1 MSAGTNLNE
10 MENAVTS
17 GAKAGESMD
26 SSKKSGYVPGHA
38 QIEDL
43 GGPTPENYKPDDDS
57 AKLKEPSLSHV
68 RNVVNAKA
76 KAAEGPDTTK
86 KNSYGEETQTE
97 EEVVEEDT
105 TVTTDEVVTEE
116 EVNVDEDVAAL
127 FSGEE
132 LSEDFQEKAKIIFEA
147 TVKAKVGEVRQQLE
161 EAYAARIV
169 EEVEEIKE
177 ELVTRVDAYL
187 EYVSEE
193 WIKENELQIE
203 HGLKTEMTE
212 SFLQGMRGLFEDH
225 YVNIPDDKYDVVE
238 MMVDKLDDMEAKLNE
253 QIEKNISLNTR
264 LGESVADHIIKDVS
278 EGLAVTQKEKLAS
291 LAESVEF
298 ESEESYRE
306 KLVTLRESYFSTEK
320 VTEAKAEKTETLTEG
335 METVPAEP
343 AGRMNAYLRA
353 LGNK

>member
-1 MSAGTNLNE
+1 
-10 MENAVTS
+10 MENPVTR

-26 SSKKSGYVPGHA
+26 SSTKSGYVPGHA

-43 GGPTPENYKPDDDS
+43 GGPTPENYKPDNDS

-76 KAAEGPDTTK
+76 KAAEAMDASK
-86 KNSYGEETQTE
+86 KNTYGEEAETE
-97 EEVVEEDT
+97 EEIVDDATIEEEGTEED
-105 TVTTDEVVTEE
+105 
-116 EVNVDEDVAAL
+116 VDIEEDVAAL

-132 LSEDFQEKAKIIFEA
+132 LSEDFQEKARVIFEA
-147 TVKAKVGEVRQQLE
+147 TVKAKVSEVREQLE

-177 ELVTRVDAYL
+177 ELITRVDAYL

-253 QIEKNISLNTR
+253 QIEKNISLNQR
-264 LGESVADHIIKDVS
+264 LGESVADHILKDVS

-306 KLVTLRESYFSTEK
+306 KLANLRESYFS
-320 VTEAKAEKTETLTEG
+320 AEKSAKQEQTETLTEG
-335 METVPAEP
+335 METVPAAP

>member
-1 MSAGTNLNE
+1 MSAGKNLQE
-10 MENAVTS
+10 MENPVTR

-26 SSKKSGYVPGHA
+26 SSAKSGYVPGHA
-38 QIEDL
+38 QVDDL

-76 KAAEGPDTTK
+76 KAAEGMDASK
-86 KNSYGEETQTE
+86 KNSYGEEVETE
-97 EEVVEEDT
+97 EEIVDEATIDNE
-105 TVTTDEVVTEE
+105 EVVTEE
-116 EVNVDEDVAAL
+116 DVNIEEDVAAL

-147 TVKAKVGEVRQQLE
+147 TVKAKVSEVREQLE

-253 QIEKNISLNTR
+253 QIEKNISLNQR
-264 LGESVADHIIKDVS
+264 LGESVADHILKDVS

-306 KLVTLRESYFSTEK
+306 KLVSLRESYFSTEQ

-335 METVPAEP
+335 METVPAAP

>member
-1 MSAGTNLNE
+1 MSAGKNLQE
-10 MENAVTS
+10 MENPVTR

-26 SSKKSGYVPGHA
+26 SSTKSGYVPGHA

-76 KAAEGPDTTK
+76 KAAEAMDASK
-86 KNSYGEETQTE
+86 KNTYGEEAESEEEIVDDSAIEEEGTE
-97 EEVVEEDT
+97 ED
-105 TVTTDEVVTEE
+105 
-116 EVNVDEDVAAL
+116 VDIEEDVAAL

-132 LSEDFQEKAKIIFEA
+132 LSEDFQEKARIIFEA
-147 TVKAKVGEVRQQLE
+147 TVKAKVSEVREQLE

-177 ELVTRVDAYL
+177 ELITRVDAYL

-253 QIEKNISLNTR
+253 QIEKNISLNQR
-264 LGESVADHIIKDVS
+264 LGESVADHILKDVS

-306 KLVTLRESYFSTEK
+306 RLVTLRESYFSTDG
-320 VTEAKAEKTETLTEG
+320 VAKKEQTETLTEG
-335 METVPAEP
+335 MDTVPAAP
-343 AGRMNAYLRA
+343 TGRMSAYLRA

>member
-1 MSAGTNLNE
+1 MSAGKNLQE
-10 MENAVTS
+10 MENPVTR

-26 SSKKSGYVPGHA
+26 SSTKSGYVPGHA

-43 GGPTPENYKPDDDS
+43 GGPTPENYKPDNDS

-76 KAAEGPDTTK
+76 KAAEAMDASK
-86 KNSYGEETQTE
+86 KNTYGEEAETE
-97 EEVVEEDT
+97 EEIVDDATIEEEGTEED
-105 TVTTDEVVTEE
+105 
-116 EVNVDEDVAAL
+116 VDIEEDVAAL

-132 LSEDFQEKAKIIFEA
+132 LSEDFQEKARVIFEA
-147 TVKAKVGEVRQQLE
+147 TVKAKVSEVREQLE

-177 ELVTRVDAYL
+177 ELITRVDAYL

-253 QIEKNISLNTR
+253 QIEKNISLNQR
-264 LGESVADHIIKDVS
+264 LGESVADHILKDVS

-306 KLVTLRESYFSTEK
+306 RLVTLRESYFSTEG
-320 VTEAKAEKTETLTEG
+320 VAKKEQTETLTEG
-335 METVPAEP
+335 METVPAAP
-343 AGRMNAYLRA
+343 SGRMSAYLRA

>member
-1 MSAGTNLNE
+1 MSAGKNLQE
-10 MENAVTS
+10 MENPVTR

-26 SSKKSGYVPGHA
+26 SSKKSTYVPGHA

-76 KAAEGPDTTK
+76 KAAEAMDASK
-86 KNSYGEETQTE
+86 KNTYGEDVESDE
-97 EEVVEEDT
+97 EIVDESTIEEDE
-105 TVTTDEVVTEE
+105 TD
-116 EVNVDEDVAAL
+116 VNIEEDVAAL

-132 LSEDFQEKAKIIFEA
+132 LSEEFQEKARIIFEA
-147 TVKAKVGEVRQQLE
+147 TVKAKVSEVREQLE

-253 QIEKNISLNTR
+253 QIEKNISLNQR
-264 LGESVADHIIKDVS
+264 LGESVADHILKDVS

-306 KLVTLRESYFSTEK
+306 KLANLRESYFSTEK
-320 VTEAKAEKTETLTEG
+320 VAKQEATETLTEG
-335 METVPAEP
+335 METVPAAP

>member
-1 MSAGTNLNE
+1 MSAGKNLQE
-10 MENAVTS
+10 MENPVTR

-26 SSKKSGYVPGHA
+26 SSAKSGYVPGHA
-38 QIEDL
+38 QVDDL

-57 AKLKEPSLSHV
+57 AKLKEPTLSHV

-76 KAAEGPDTTK
+76 KAAEGMDASK
-86 KNSYGEETQTE
+86 KNTYGEEAETE
-97 EEVVEEDT
+97 EEIVDEATIEE
-105 TVTTDEVVTEE
+105 EEVTEE
-116 EVNVDEDVAAL
+116 DVNIEEDVAAL

-132 LSEDFQEKAKIIFEA
+132 LSEDFQEKARIIFEA
-147 TVKAKVGEVRQQLE
+147 TVKAKVSEVREQLE

-253 QIEKNISLNTR
+253 QIEKNISLNQR
-264 LGESVADHIIKDVS
+264 LGESVADHILKDVS

-306 KLVTLRESYFSTEK
+306 KLANLRESYFSTEK
-320 VTEAKAEKTETLTEG
+320 AAKQEKTETLTEG
-335 METVPAEP
+335 METVPAP
-343 AGRMNAYLRA
+343 ATGRMNAYLRA
-353 LGNK
+353 LGN

>member
-1 MSAGTNLNE
+1 MSAGKNLQE
-10 MENAVTS
+10 MENPVTR

-26 SSKKSGYVPGHA
+26 SSTKSGYVPGHA

-43 GGPTPENYKPDDDS
+43 GGPTPENYKPDNDS

-76 KAAEGPDTTK
+76 KAAEAMDASK
-86 KNSYGEETQTE
+86 KNTYGEEAETE
-97 EEVVEEDT
+97 EEIVDDATIEEEGTEED
-105 TVTTDEVVTEE
+105 
-116 EVNVDEDVAAL
+116 VDIEEDVAAL

-132 LSEDFQEKAKIIFEA
+132 LSEDFQEKARVIFEA
-147 TVKAKVGEVRQQLE
+147 TVKAKVSEVREQLE

-177 ELVTRVDAYL
+177 ELITRVDAYL

-253 QIEKNISLNTR
+253 QIEKNISLNQR
-264 LGESVADHIIKDVS
+264 LGESVADHILKDVS

-306 KLVTLRESYFSTEK
+306 RLVTLRESYFSTEG
-320 VTEAKAEKTETLTEG
+320 VAKKEQTETLTEG
-335 METVPAEP
+335 METVPAAP

>member
-1 MSAGTNLNE
+1 MSAGKNLQE
-10 MENAVTS
+10 MENPVTR

-26 SSKKSGYVPGHA
+26 SSAKSGYVPGHA
-38 QIEDL
+38 QVDDL
-43 GGPTPENYKPDDDS
+43 GGPTPENYKPDNDS
-57 AKLKEPSLSHV
+57 AKLKEPTLSHV

-76 KAAEGPDTTK
+76 KAAEGMDASK
-86 KNSYGEETQTE
+86 KNSYGEEVETE
-97 EEVVEEDT
+97 EEIVDEATIDNE
-105 TVTTDEVVTEE
+105 EVVTEE
-116 EVNVDEDVAAL
+116 DVNIEEDVAAL

-132 LSEDFQEKAKIIFEA
+132 LSEDFQEKARIIFEA
-147 TVKAKVGEVRQQLE
+147 TVKAKVSEVREQLE

-253 QIEKNISLNTR
+253 QIEKNISLNQR
-264 LGESVADHIIKDVS
+264 LGESVADHILKDVS

-306 KLVTLRESYFSTEK
+306 KLVSLRESYFSTEK
-320 VTEAKAEKTETLTEG
+320 VTKQEATETLTEG
-335 METVPAEP
+335 METVPAAP

>member
-1 MSAGTNLNE
+1 MSAGKNLQE
-10 MENAVTS
+10 MENPVTR

-26 SSKKSGYVPGHA
+26 SSAKSGYVPGHA
-38 QIEDL
+38 QVDDL

-76 KAAEGPDTTK
+76 KAAEGMDSSK
-86 KNSYGEETQTE
+86 KNSYGEELETE
-97 EEVVEEDT
+97 EEIVDESAIEET
-105 TVTTDEVVTEE
+105 VTEE
-116 EVNVDEDVAAL
+116 DVNIEEDVAAL

-132 LSEDFQEKAKIIFEA
+132 LSEDFQEKARIIFEA
-147 TVKAKVGEVRQQLE
+147 TVKAKVSEVREQLE

-193 WIKENELQIE
+193 WIKENQLQIE

-253 QIEKNISLNTR
+253 QIEKNISLNQR
-264 LGESVADHIIKDVS
+264 LGESVADHILKDVS

-306 KLVTLRESYFSTEK
+306 KLANLRESYFS
-320 VTEAKAEKTETLTEG
+320 AEKSAKQEQTETLTEG
-335 METVPAEP
+335 METVPAAP